1 MDFGD
6 LRELKVSAPSF
17 SSIIT
22 TEEEPPKQRFSETMT
37 FEEALVAVNDLVFT
51 KLGRHL
57 SEAEIIVM
65 KGAWNSREFVEIAE
79 NSPYSV
85 NYLQRRLAP
94 QLWDLLS
101 EIIGDGQRVGKRKL
115 RYFLEQ
121 VAKKYPAQSASNRGQ
136 VPLDT
141 GFMQKI
147 KGQPPNVSTFYG
159 RIQELAHLKE
169 LIVKQR
175 CVSLVGVA
183 GIGKSALAAKL
194 LAELT
199 TESQPRFDCLIW
211 KSVTHAPRVQDLV
224 ADLIELID
232 PLEPSSNLPEYTQA
246 MISVLVKQLQSR
258 NCLLVL
264 DETDALF
271 HRNKLEQRLEYK
283 VLFRRLLEEQ
293 HQSCLLLTNRI
304 FPEEFGTLMKAKRP
318 IEYLRIEGL
327 DSEAAMQLLS
337 ANGLTDKDK
346 CQKLIHTYRGNPL
359 ELETLVE
366 KIHHYFASSTEKFF
380 RKYTTFVSSEFQ
392 AMLDE
397 MFGEILSETQRQIM
411 IYLADKINLNL
422 KPVSFEQLL
431 SDTSQSQETSVST
444 SEVIKALEQLERQ
457 SLIESSKDPVTK
469 EISFTLQPVIKKYIT
484 TDPMGLVHTSD
495 TLPTLAIAS

>member
-6 LRELKVSAPSF
+6 LRELKVSVPSF
-17 SSIIT
+17 LSIIT
-22 TEEEPPKQRFSETMT
+22 TEEEPPEQRFSETMT
-37 FEEALVAVNDLVFT
+37 FEEALVAVNDLVFAQ
-51 KLGRHL
+51 LGRHL
-57 SEAEIIVM
+57 SEAEIVVM

-101 EIIGDGQRVGKRKL
+101 KIIGDGQRVGKRKL

-121 VAKKYPAQSASNRGQ
+121 VAKKYPAQSASNPGQ

-141 GFMQKI
+141 GFMQEI
-147 KGQPPNVSTFYG
+147 KGQPPNISTFYG

-194 LAELT
+194 LAELS

-232 PLEPSSNLPEYTQA
+232 PLEPSSNLPEDTQA

-264 DETDALF
+264 DETDVLF

-304 FPEEFGTLMKAKRP
+304 FSEEFGILMKAKRP

-327 DSEAAMQLLS
+327 DSKAAMQLLS
-337 ANGLTDKDK
+337 ANGLTDKEE

-359 ELETLVE
+359 ELQTLVE
-366 KIHHYFASSTEKFF
+366 KIHHYFAGSTEKFF

-397 MFGEILSETQRQIM
+397 MFGEILSETQRRIM
-411 IYLADKINLNL
+411 IYLAEKINLNL

-431 SDTSQSQETSVST
+431 SDTSKSQETPIST

-484 TDPMGLVHTSD
+484 TDPQGLVHTSD
-495 TLPTLAIAS
+495 ILPTLAFAS

>member
-6 LRELKVSAPSF
+6 FRELKVSVPSF

-37 FEEALVAVNDLVFT
+37 FEEALVAVNDLVFA

-121 VAKKYPAQSASNRGQ
+121 VAKKYPAKSVSNRGQ
-136 VPLDT
+136 VPLET

-194 LAELT
+194 LAELS

-211 KSVTHAPRVQDLV
+211 KSVTHAPRVQDLI

-264 DETDALF
+264 DEADALF

-283 VLFRRLLEEQ
+283 VFFRRLLEEQ

-304 FPEEFGTLMKAKRP
+304 FPEEFATLMKAKRP

-337 ANGLTDKDK
+337 ANGLTDKNK

-366 KIHHYFASSTEKFF
+366 KIHHYFASSTEIFF

-397 MFGEILSETQRQIM
+397 MFGEILSETQRRIM
-411 IYLADKINLNL
+411 IYLAEKINLNL

-431 SDTSQSQETSVST
+431 NDTSQSQETSVST
-444 SEVIKALEQLERQ
+444 SEVIRALEQLERQ
-457 SLIESSKDPVTK
+457 SLIESSKDSVTK
-469 EISFTLQPVIKKYIT
+469 EISFTLQPMIKKYIT

>member
-6 LRELKVSAPSF
+6 LRELKVSDPSF

-22 TEEEPPKQRFSETMT
+22 TVEELPGQRFSETIT
-37 FEEALVAVNDLVFT
+37 FEEALIAVNDLVFA
-51 KLGRHL
+51 KLARHL

-65 KGAWNSREFVEIAE
+65 KGAWNNREFVEIAE

-115 RYFLEQ
+115 RFFLEQ
-121 VAKKYPAQSASNRGQ
+121 VAKKYPAQSTSNGEQ
-136 VPLDT
+136 VPFDT
-141 GFMQKI
+141 GFMQNI

-159 RIQELAHLKE
+159 RTQELAHLKE

-175 CVSLVGVA
+175 CISLVGVA

-194 LAELT
+194 LAELSI
-199 TESQPRFDCLIW
+199 ESQPRFDCLIW
-211 KSVTHAPRVQDLV
+211 KSVSHAPRVQDLV

-258 NCLLVL
+258 RYLLVL

-271 HRNKLEQRLEYK
+271 QRNKLEQRLEYK
-283 VLFRRLLEEQ
+283 ILFRRLVEEQ

-304 FPEEFGTLMKAKRP
+304 FPEEFSTLIKAKRP

-327 DSEAAMQLLS
+327 DSEAAMQLLL
-337 ANGLTDKDK
+337 AKGLTNKEK
-346 CQKLIHTYRGNPL
+346 CQKLIHTYCGNPL
-359 ELETLVE
+359 ELETVVE

-380 RKYTTFVSSEFQ
+380 KKYTTFISSEFQ

-411 IYLADKINLNL
+411 IYLAEKIAFNL

-431 SDTSQSQETSVST
+431 SDISQRQKTPVST

-457 SLIESSKDPVTK
+457 SLIESSKDLVTK

-495 TLPTLAIAS
+495 TSSELAIAS

>member
-1 MDFGD
+1 MDFDD
-6 LRELKVSAPSF
+6 LRELKVSVPSF
-17 SSIIT
+17 LSIIT
-22 TEEEPPKQRFSETMT
+22 TEEEPPEQRFSETMT
-37 FEEALVAVNDLVFT
+37 FEEALVAVNDLVFA

-101 EIIGDGQRVGKRKL
+101 QIIGDGQRVGKRKL

-121 VAKKYPAQSASNRGQ
+121 VAKKYPAQSASNQGQ
-136 VPLDT
+136 VTLDT

-194 LAELT
+194 LAEL
-199 TESQPRFDCLIW
+199 SIKSKPRFDCLIW

-264 DETDALF
+264 DEADALF

-318 IEYLRIEGL
+318 IEYLKIEGL

-366 KIHHYFASSTEKFF
+366 KIHHYFASSTENFF

-397 MFGEILSETQRQIM
+397 MFGEILSETQRWIM
-411 IYLADKINLNL
+411 IYLAEKINLNL

-431 SDTSQSQETSVST
+431 SDTSQSQETPVST

-469 EISFTLQPVIKKYIT
+469 EISFTLQPMIKKYIT
-484 TDPMGLVHTSD
+484 ADPMGLVHTSD
-495 TLPTLAIAS
+495 TLPALAIAS